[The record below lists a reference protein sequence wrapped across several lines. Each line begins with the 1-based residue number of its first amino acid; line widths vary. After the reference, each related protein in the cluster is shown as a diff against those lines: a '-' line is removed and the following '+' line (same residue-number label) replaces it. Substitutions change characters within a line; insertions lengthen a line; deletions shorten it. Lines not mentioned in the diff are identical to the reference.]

1 MYSMLWR
8 EIEETDRIYNNMQL
22 LWRKKRPILYI
33 PVFVVF
39 KHLIIVYWIYYSCC
53 AYSAMRFSDSSFLAV
68 RYCEIGE

>member
-8 EIEETDRIYNNMQL
+8 EIEETDCIYIYSYYGE
-22 LWRKKRPILYI
+22 RKDRYYTYRSFLS
-33 PVFVVF
+33 F

-53 AYSAMRFSDSSFLAV
+53 AYSAMLFLASSFLAV